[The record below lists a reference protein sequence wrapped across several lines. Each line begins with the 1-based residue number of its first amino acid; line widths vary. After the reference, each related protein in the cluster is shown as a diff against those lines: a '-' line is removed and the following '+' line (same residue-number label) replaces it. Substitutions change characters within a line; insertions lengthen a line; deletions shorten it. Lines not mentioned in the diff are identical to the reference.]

1 MPRKVSDLQK
11 KEILNLFTNGT
22 DLKDI
27 SKIYNFSLATI
38 VRQLK
43 NLLGIDKFNSLKD
56 KQNTILKNKNNF
68 IEGKIFDDEKNI
80 EVSKKEVN
88 FEDQFIEVIPIT
100 EGIEFDNQKEFASE
114 PLEEA
119 TLPKVVYLL
128 VDKNIELIPK
138 MLKDYS
144 DWSFLPKDDLQRM
157 TIEIFDDHKYAKKL
171 CSNNQKL
178 IKVPNSEVFVM
189 ASKFLRS
196 KGISRIIFN
205 KLLLAF

>member
-11 KEILNLFTNGT
+11 KEILNLFINGS

-27 SKIYNFSLATI
+27 SKIYNFSLGTI
-38 VRQLK
+38 IRQLK
-43 NLLGIDKFNSLKD
+43 NLLGIDEFNSLKN
-56 KQNTILKNKNNF
+56 KQKKVLKNKNNS
-68 IEGKIFDDEKNI
+68 IEDKIFADEKNI
-80 EVSKKEVN
+80 EVSKKEEN
-88 FEDQFIEVIPIT
+88 FEDQFIEVIPIA
-100 EGIEFDNQKEFASE
+100 EGIEFDNQQEFASE

-119 TLPKVVYLL
+119 SLPKVVYLL

-138 MLKDYS
+138 MLKDYY

-171 CSNNQKL
+171 CTNNQKL

-205 KLLLAF
+205 KLLLAL

>member
-68 IEGKIFDDEKNI
+68 IEGKIFNDEKNI

-119 TLPKVVYLL
+119 ILPKVVYLL